1 MSQVSTKTL
10 IEDLRSLVA
19 DAEALVAETAGDASD
34 RASAARRRAAG
45 SVESARARLVEIE
58 DDLKKRAQA
67 VKDDAT
73 QYVQDNPWQSIGV
86 AAAVGIVVGVLLGR
100 R

>member
-19 DAEALVAETAGDASD
+19 ATAGDASD

-45 SVESARARLVEIE
+45 SVESARARLVELE
-58 DDLKKRAQA
+58 EDLKKRAQA
-67 VKDDAT
+67 VKEDAT